1 MIKNV
6 IENVKVIR
14 DVGSK
19 RNKRKQEKVV
29 LKGNVKIG
37 GLKDEEIRNRNK

>member
-1 MIKNV
+1 M

-14 DVGSK
+14 DIGSK
-19 RNKRKQEKVV
+19 RNKRKEEKVV
-29 LKGNVKIG
+29 LKENVKRG